1 MFALLLPLFIQD
13 ITILADTLHI
23 GNGQVLSH
31 AVVSLENGKIQSVT
45 EGVSHGFS
53 KDAQQPEGTYYL
65 PEAHLTP
72 GLVDAYSFLGV
83 HTAGYTVDETKESG
97 AAHALSLTADLDA
110 SGFLHAVENGVTSA
124 FLSPDSTNVFGGL
137 AAFVK
142 TSGGNPFNLY
152 RPALSAAKVVNAA
165 AALKISLGL
174 DASKGNH
181 SPWGKPQDFRSRRP
195 TTRMGTVWEIRRQF
209 YRALSYKE
217 ERGNG
222 LADANADLDI
232 MLQVLDGRLPLRIQ
246 ARRNN
251 DVQTAL
257 RLKDEFQIPHMI
269 IEEGSE
275 SWRAKEL
282 LAAAGVPV
290 VVGPAYDE
298 VSRAV
303 ATGPTLAEL
312 RLLANP
318 PAVCCEGLEEPGHED
333 HAPDAHAVKITG
345 FAQDLLLA
353 TTTPRYDAAAG
364 STFGRQA
371 EGEKATPATPALLW
385 KAGVSCAIGSAEAH
399 DSALSEASLIHQART
414 AVQWGLS
421 PEQALVMVTSKAA
434 MLCGQAKHVGQV
446 AAGFDADLVLWSD
459 NPLVGTSRPLL
470 VFVDGRL
477 AADLR

>member
-1 MFALLLPLFIQD
+1 MFLLLPLFFQNT
-13 ITILADTLHI
+13 TILADTLHL
-23 GNGQVLSH
+23 GDGQVLSH
-31 AVVSLENGKIQSVT
+31 AVVSIENGKIQSVM

-53 KDAQQPEGTYYL
+53 KDAEQPEGTYYL
-65 PEAHLTP
+65 PDAHLTP

-83 HTAGYTVDETKESG
+83 QATGHTVDEARESG

-142 TSGGNPFNLY
+142 TSGGVPANLY
-152 RPALSAAKVVNAA
+152 RPTASAAKVVNAA
-165 AALKISLGL
+165 AALKITLGS
-174 DASKGNH
+174 DVSRGNH

-209 YRALSYKE
+209 YRALSYQEDRAK
-217 ERGNG
+217 GVV
-222 LADANADLDI
+222 DANADLDV

-257 RLKDEFQIPHMI
+257 RLKEEFQIPHLV

-303 ATGPTLAEL
+303 ATGPTLEEL

-333 HAPDAHAVKITG
+333 HAQDEHVVKVTG
-345 FAQDLLLA
+345 LAQDYLLA
-353 TTTPRYDAAAG
+353 TTTPRYGAAAG
-364 STFGRQA
+364 STHGRQG

-414 AVQWGLS
+414 AMQWGLHA
-421 PEQALVMVTSKAA
+421 EQALVMVTSQAA
-434 MLCGQAKHVGQV
+434 RLCGQAKRVGQV
-446 AAGFDADLVLWSD
+446 AVGFDADLVLWSG
-459 NPLVGTSRPLL
+459 NPLDGTSRPLL